1 MDENFSSFLHKKVA
15 KTAKNLSSLA
25 TGGDEGEN
33 MWKINWKLV
42 FFAWLTLSIHS
53 NISPPFYHPPFRQE
67 QENFGFFCSVAEPDP
82 YGSGTFVLIRIRNY

>member
-67 QENFGFFCSVAEPDP
+67 QANLGLFFA
-82 YGSGTFVLIRIRNY
+82 VLRIRIRMDPELLS